1 MKRLTADEIE
11 REIAALDDLDIKT
24 LQNRWRELFKIEPP
38 FKIRAGFLRRAIAYR
53 LQEIVYG
60 GLKADTKRQLRRIAE
75 ELRARRGLS
84 TGAAG
89 SSNDQPARFLFR
101 RPTLSPGTRLLRE
114 WNGSME
120 VVEVIRDGF
129 VWRGKTYRTLSAV
142 AVAITGTKWSG
153 PKFFGLTGKPRPSA
167 QRVPQQDSVPVLEG
181 VS

>member
-1 MKRLTADEIE
+1 MKRLTAEEIE
-11 REIAALDDLDIKT
+11 REIAALDSLDIKT

-38 FKIRAGFLRRAIAYR
+38 FKIRSGFLSRAIAYR

-60 GLKADTKRQLRRIAE
+60 GLSADTKRQLRRIAE
-75 ELRARRGLS
+75 ELRTRRAMS

-89 SSNDQPARFLFR
+89 SSTDHPARSLPR
-101 RPTLSPGTRLLRE
+101 RLTLSQGTRLLRE

-120 VVEVIRDGF
+120 AVEVIRDGF
-129 VWRGKTYRTLSAV
+129 VWRGKAYRTLSAV

-153 PKFFGLTGKPRPSA
+153 PKFFGLTGRPRPSR
-167 QRVPQQDSVPVLEG
+167 QRTARQESPAVPEE